1 MCQNTR
7 VNKKPPSE
15 SSSRPQQ
22 VINAA
27 IEVFLRYGYVR
38 TTMADIAKAAGL
50 TRPTLYLS
58 FPDKESIFRAV
69 VETMVET
76 KFTAIRDGV
85 ARRSGLDAQL
95 QFACETWGAE
105 GFEMALANPDA
116 KDMFD
121 IGFTP
126 VLKSYLAFENLLTDI
141 IRKPIEQA
149 GLSVKAADVAR
160 VIVFGMKGFKDIAKD
175 GKEMRKMIAAQTAV
189 VTAALRPLQSERG
202 GPSRGPAR

>member
-1 MCQNTR
+1 MCQNTS
-7 VNKKPPSE
+7 VNQKPPSE
-15 SSSRPQQ
+15 SSRPQQ

-27 IEVFLRYGYVR
+27 IEVFLRYVYAR

-85 ARRSGLDAQL
+85 ARRSGLDAKL

-141 IRKPIEQA
+141 TRKPIEQA

-175 GKEMRKMIAAQTAV
+175 G
-189 VTAALRPLQSERG
+189 
-202 GPSRGPAR
+202 

>member
-1 MCQNTR
+1 M
-7 VNKKPPSE
+7 PPSE
-15 SSSRPQQ
+15 RSRPQQ
-22 VINAA
+22 VIHAA
-27 IEVFLRYGYVR
+27 IDVFLRYGYAR
-38 TTMADIAKAAGL
+38 ATMADIAKAAGL

-69 VETMVET
+69 IETMVEI

-85 ARRSGLDAQL
+85 ARRAGFDAKL

-105 GFEMALANPDA
+105 GFEMVLANPDA

-126 VLKSYLAFENLLTDI
+126 VLKSYLAFEHLLTDI
-141 IRKPIEQA
+141 IRKPVEQA

-160 VIVFGMKGFKDIAKD
+160 LIVFGMKGFKDIAKD

-189 VTAALRPLQSERG
+189 VTAALRPSQSERG
-202 GPSRGPAR
+202 GPIRGRTR